1 MIGAFVMG
9 VVGSLHCVGMCG
21 PLNLLMLSSSRSYTS
36 YFLYHAGRVTSYLL
50 LGLVLGL
57 IGHSFQ
63 LFKLQ
68 QAVTFTLGVTLF
80 ALYGIP
86 GVRAKLEKYYYQSA
100 LYKVLRRTLSKNFS
114 SRKRWF
120 LSGAANGLLPCG
132 LTYVAAA
139 GSVVAGTTAKG
150 VAFMLLFGLGTLPG
164 LLLLSIGVTTSGF
177 LRTMVPKAIPFIAI
191 LSGGILLL
199 RGFLIS
205 YPNFNQLVQAKA
217 VGLITVCG
225 L

>member
-1 MIGAFVMG
+1 
-9 VVGSLHCVGMCG
+9 
-21 PLNLLMLSSSRSYTS
+21 
-36 YFLYHAGRVTSYLL
+36 
-50 LGLVLGL
+50 
-57 IGHSFQ
+57 
-63 LFKLQ
+63 
-68 QAVTFTLGVTLF
+68 
-80 ALYGIP
+80 
-86 GVRAKLEKYYYQSA
+86 YQSA

-139 GSVVAGTTAKG
+139 GSVVAGTTGKG
-150 VAFMLLFGLGTLPG
+150 VVFMLLFGLGTLSG

-177 LRTMVPKAIPFIAI
+177 LRTMVPKAVPFIAI

-205 YPNFNQLVQAKA
+205 YPNFNQLVQARA